1 MENKR
6 WIYAVT
12 GTVILLF
19 AGLVYAWSVIASPLI
34 AYFTEWNKAQI
45 SLTFTICMSF
55 FCLGGLIGGI
65 LSKKI
70 SIRTN
75 LWISGILFLAGFFLA
90 SKTNNLTMLYVGYG
104 VLCGFASGFV
114 YNGIMS
120 CVTRWYSDKPGLI
133 SGILLMGFGIGSF
146 IIGKVYQAVT
156 PAGVGMEV
164 WRNSFFVFG
173 VLLFIVL
180 VVGGLVVKAPPVE
193 FVPKSLAQVK
203 TSKAINEEGIE
214 AGPGL
219 MLRRPAFWLYF
230 LWSICLSAAGLAL
243 ISQASGIVVEIDNG
257 VLPGSVATIVGLIS
271 IFNGVGRVIC
281 GFLFDRIGRRNTMF
295 IVDFTFL
302 IAVCMLI
309 AALLAKSIVIIII
322 AFVIGGL
329 AYGGITPMNSAFIG
343 AFYGSKNYPVNY
355 PIINMNL
362 LLASFGGTI
371 AGALYDASGSYLST
385 FFIMI
390 GVVAVATISSVFIK
404 RP

>member
-173 VLLFIVL
+173 V
-180 VVGGLVVKAPPVE
+180 
-193 FVPKSLAQVK
+193 
-203 TSKAINEEGIE
+203 
-214 AGPGL
+214 
-219 MLRRPAFWLYF
+219 
-230 LWSICLSAAGLAL
+230 
-243 ISQASGIVVEIDNG
+243 
-257 VLPGSVATIVGLIS
+257 
-271 IFNGVGRVIC
+271 
-281 GFLFDRIGRRNTMF
+281 
-295 IVDFTFL
+295 
-302 IAVCMLI
+302 
-309 AALLAKSIVIIII
+309 
-322 AFVIGGL
+322 
-329 AYGGITPMNSAFIG
+329 
-343 AFYGSKNYPVNY
+343 
-355 PIINMNL
+355 
-362 LLASFGGTI
+362 
-371 AGALYDASGSYLST
+371 
-385 FFIMI
+385 
-390 GVVAVATISSVFIK
+390 
-404 RP
+404 

>member
-180 VVGGLVVKAPPVE
+180 VVG
-193 FVPKSLAQVK
+193 
-203 TSKAINEEGIE
+203 
-214 AGPGL
+214 
-219 MLRRPAFWLYF
+219 
-230 LWSICLSAAGLAL
+230 
-243 ISQASGIVVEIDNG
+243 
-257 VLPGSVATIVGLIS
+257 
-271 IFNGVGRVIC
+271 
-281 GFLFDRIGRRNTMF
+281 
-295 IVDFTFL
+295 
-302 IAVCMLI
+302 
-309 AALLAKSIVIIII
+309 
-322 AFVIGGL
+322 
-329 AYGGITPMNSAFIG
+329 
-343 AFYGSKNYPVNY
+343 
-355 PIINMNL
+355 
-362 LLASFGGTI
+362 
-371 AGALYDASGSYLST
+371 
-385 FFIMI
+385 
-390 GVVAVATISSVFIK
+390 
-404 RP
+404 

>member
-1 MENKR
+1 
-6 WIYAVT
+6 
-12 GTVILLF
+12 
-19 AGLVYAWSVIASPLI
+19 
-34 AYFTEWNKAQI
+34 
-45 SLTFTICMSF
+45 
-55 FCLGGLIGGI
+55 
-65 LSKKI
+65 
-70 SIRTN
+70 
-75 LWISGILFLAGFFLA
+75 
-90 SKTNNLTMLYVGYG
+90 
-104 VLCGFASGFV
+104 
-114 YNGIMS
+114 
-120 CVTRWYSDKPGLI
+120 
-133 SGILLMGFGIGSF
+133 
-146 IIGKVYQAVT
+146 
-156 PAGVGMEV
+156 
-164 WRNSFFVFG
+164 
-173 VLLFIVL
+173 
-180 VVGGLVVKAPPVE
+180 
-193 FVPKSLAQVK
+193 
-203 TSKAINEEGIE
+203 
-214 AGPGL
+214 

-309 AALLAKSIVIIII
+309 AALLAKSIVIVII

-329 AYGGITPMNSAFIG
+329 AYGGITPMNSALIG